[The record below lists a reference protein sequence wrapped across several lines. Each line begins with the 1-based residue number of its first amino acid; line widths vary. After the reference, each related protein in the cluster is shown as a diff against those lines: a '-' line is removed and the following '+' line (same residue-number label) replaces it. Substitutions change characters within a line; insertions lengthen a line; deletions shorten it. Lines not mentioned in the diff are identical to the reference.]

1 MTPEGIYSIIYPQA
15 HDLRR
20 YEDHMKN
27 LKAVKTIIMA
37 AGFIISA
44 AFYVHKGEGREV
56 LSELPEK
63 TLETEAASLG
73 DIAETGVEL
82 SELHRLSDAQRE
94 EVKALI
100 ANAMDELRSELSTGA
115 APAGTEPADPAGPAE
130 SEMTAASEA
139 GPTAKETVAASQ
151 QGGKININTAGKEEL
166 MELTGIGEARA
177 LAIIE
182 YRETY
187 GGFGYIE
194 EIMNISGIKEAA
206 FSKIKDRIC
215 V

>member
-1 MTPEGIYSIIYPQA
+1 MTPGGIYSIICIQA

-20 YEDHMKN
+20 YEDHMKKI
-27 LKAVKTIIMA
+27 KALKTIIMA

-63 TLETEAASLG
+63 AAETETACI
-73 DIAETGVEL
+73 DHVAETEVEL

-94 EVKALI
+94 EVKELI
-100 ANAMDELRSELSTGA
+100 ANAMEELLSELSAGSGSAMTEA
-115 APAGTEPADPAGPAE
+115 AASAATEPAAPIE
-130 SEMTAASEA
+130 TAAAEVTE
-139 GPTAKETVAASQ
+139 PASR

>member
-27 LKAVKTIIMA
+27 LKAVKTLIMA

-56 LSELPEK
+56 LLELPEK
-63 TLETEAASLG
+63 PLGTEAASLG
-73 DIAETGVEL
+73 DITETEVEL
-82 SELHRLSDAQRE
+82 SELHRLSEAQRE

-115 APAGTEPADPAGPAE
+115 AHAGTEPADPAGPAAPE
-130 SEMTAASEA
+130 PTAASET
-139 GPTAKETVAASQ
+139 GPTAQETETAPQ
-151 QGGKININTAGKEEL
+151 HGGKININTAGKEEL